1 MRKLHFIGIGG
12 AGMAPLAAIMLQRG
26 AAVSGSDRERNAK
39 TDRLAAAGATI
50 HIGHRAEQ
58 LPPDAELVVYSSAVA
73 SDNPERREAL
83 RRGIPELRR
92 GEFLARLAA
101 SYRRTAAVSG
111 SHGKTSVTAML
122 VHILTRCGR
131 RPGFLIG
138 AAMQDGSPGA
148 DAGRGDDLF
157 ITEVDESDGT
167 HTLIHPELGIVPN
180 VDDDHS
186 WSVGGEEA
194 LHRNFRT
201 FAENCRRLLY
211 WGAPLPDLL
220 FTGHPGAVRLD
231 RPAAERPGDRWF
243 GYQKWNATL
252 AVRAAVE
259 FGVGEAEAWG
269 ALDTFAG
276 AARRMRVRFESDRL
290 TVVEDYA
297 HHPAELA
304 GSLDW
309 LRHRYPG
316 RHLRVLFQPHRYARL
331 ESIFPALSKNFKKP
345 IPQL

>member
-201 FAENCRRLLY
+201 FAENCRRLESLGKDSCEEPGNPSEVAKY
-211 WGAPLPDLL
+211 QNYDSQHVYHCHNRNQYICYLRHLL
-220 FTGHPGAVRLD
+220 DTAKADNSGHHDQHCKGHPVQCRIGRKGRSCHHTSDGSHCGNGVEALR
-231 RPAAERPGDRWF
+231 REAEERVNDVEHAQGYARPG
-243 GYQKWNATL
+243 
-252 AVRAAVE
+252 
-259 FGVGEAEAWG
+259 
-269 ALDTFAG
+269 
-276 AARRMRVRFESDRL
+276 
-290 TVVEDYA
+290 
-297 HHPAELA
+297 
-304 GSLDW
+304 
-309 LRHRYPG
+309 
-316 RHLRVLFQPHRYARL
+316 RVL
-331 ESIFPALSKNFKKP
+331 
-345 IPQL
+345 